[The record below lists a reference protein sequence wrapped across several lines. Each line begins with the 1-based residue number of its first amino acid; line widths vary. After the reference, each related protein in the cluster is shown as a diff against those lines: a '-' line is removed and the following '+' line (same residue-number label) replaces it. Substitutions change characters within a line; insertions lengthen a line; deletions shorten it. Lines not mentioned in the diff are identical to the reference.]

1 MDTRLR
7 PVRHEI
13 EEADANLLS
22 LIKDTRG
29 AAKANRATIRNGGSF
44 SKIVHTHQSTGG
56 FYVSVPRTI
65 RVNKTRDAQKPEA
78 GQRRNIIRLVYL
90 LCYLQ

>member
-13 EEADANLLS
+13 EEADLNLPS

-29 AAKANRATIRNGGSF
+29 AGGRCGSF
-44 SKIVHTHQSTGG
+44 SKIVQTHETQVDSTSAFQGQSG
-56 FYVSVPRTI
+56 
-65 RVNKTRDAQKPEA
+65 
-78 GQRRNIIRLVYL
+78 
-90 LCYLQ
+90 

>member
-13 EEADANLLS
+13 EEAGLNLPS

-29 AAKANRATIRNGGSF
+29 AGGRTERRSEGRIF
-44 SKIVHTHQSTGG
+44 LEDRSDTRDTGG
-56 FYVSVPRTI
+56 FYVSVPGPI
-65 RVNKTRDAQKPEA
+65 RVNKTRDAQKPGA

>member
-13 EEADANLLS
+13 EEADLNLLS

-29 AAKANRATIRNGGSF
+29 RGRPNRATIRKGGSF
-44 SKIVHTHQSTGG
+44 SKIVQTEETQLDSTSAFQGQSG
-56 FYVSVPRTI
+56 
-65 RVNKTRDAQKPEA
+65 
-78 GQRRNIIRLVYL
+78 
-90 LCYLQ
+90 

>member
-13 EEADANLLS
+13 ELADLNLLS

-29 AAKANRATIRNGGSF
+29 AGGRTERRSGSADLSRRSF
-44 SKIVHTHQSTGG
+44 RHTRHRRMHKSLEPA
-56 FYVSVPRTI
+56 S
-65 RVNKTRDAQKPEA
+65 A
-78 GQRRNIIRLVYL
+78 GI
-90 LCYLQ
+90 

>member
-13 EEADANLLS
+13 EEADLNLLS

-29 AAKANRATIRNGGSF
+29 AGGRTERRSGRADLSRRSFRHTRHRWILRQRSRANPGKQNQGCKSLEPAS
-44 SKIVHTHQSTGG
+44 
-56 FYVSVPRTI
+56 
-65 RVNKTRDAQKPEA
+65 A
-78 GQRRNIIRLVYL
+78 GI
-90 LCYLQ
+90 